1 MSEAEGCQLGRGAG
15 SRHELAP
22 RLRRLESDKSDI
34 LFRMRVSATVA
45 SRGFSAL
52 LTLVA
57 EGETVEVDR
66 HGQVV
71 AVLSPPRRTSMSGA
85 AIIDLVIRLPLP
97 DGRFAGD
104 VRDLA
109 EIMTHP
115 SEPWPS

>member
-1 MSEAEGCQLGRGAG
+1 MNW
-15 SRHELAP
+15 
-22 RLRRLESDKSDI
+22 RRDFDAQESDKSDI
-34 LFRMRVSATVA
+34 LSRMRVNATVA

-85 AIIDLVIRLPLP
+85 AVIDLVTRLPSP

-109 EIMTHP
+109 EITTHP